1 MSEVGMFSVRNGI
14 TMMILGGVII
24 LLDFGNRGNP
34 DVKQV
39 VMFLN
44 FDLWIGGAII
54 AGLGLIFLIGGI
66 IRKANRRVER

>member
-1 MSEVGMFSVRNGI
+1 MLSVRNGI
-14 TMMILGGVII
+14 SMMILGAIII

>member
-1 MSEVGMFSVRNGI
+1 MFSARNGI

-66 IRKANRRVER
+66 IKKANRRVER

>member
-1 MSEVGMFSVRNGI
+1 MEVGMFSARNGI

-66 IRKANRRVER
+66 IKKASRRVER